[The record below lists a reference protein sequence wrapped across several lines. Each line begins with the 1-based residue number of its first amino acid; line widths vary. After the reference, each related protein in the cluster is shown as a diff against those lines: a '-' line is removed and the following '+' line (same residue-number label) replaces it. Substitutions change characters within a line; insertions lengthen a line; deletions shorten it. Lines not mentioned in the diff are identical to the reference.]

1 MTDRFV
7 TRGFAGRR
15 TAEGSGDVGSR
26 IPPGQYITRDFPVLS
41 AGPTPRTPLEQ
52 WTFSVQGLVKEPV
65 SWSWQEFLALP
76 AREWTVDVSCVTKW
90 TKLDMRWKG
99 VSVDTLLEG
108 VELDERAAFVIAW
121 SDGGYTTNLPL
132 ADVLNGQAFVAYE
145 YDGAPL
151 AAEHG
156 GPARL
161 VVPARYFW
169 KSAKWIR
176 GIRLQ
181 AEDQPGFWESFGYHN
196 RGDQWREERYSGD

>member
-7 TRGFAGRR
+7 TRGFVGRR
-15 TAEGSGDVGSR
+15 TADGSGDVGSR

-41 AGPTPRTPLEQ
+41 AGPTPHTPLER
-52 WTFSVQGLVKEPV
+52 WTFTIEGLVKQPI
-65 SWSWQEFLALP
+65 SWTWQEFMALP
-76 AREWTVDVSCVTKW
+76 AREWTVDISCVTKW
-90 TKLDMRWKG
+90 TKLDMHWRG

-108 VELDERAAFVIAW
+108 VELDEKAAFVIAYC
-121 SDGGYTTNLPL
+121 DGGYTTNLPL
-132 ADVLNGQAFVAYE
+132 PDLLNGQGFVAYE

-151 AAEHG
+151 VPEHG

-176 GIRLQ
+176 GLRLQ
-181 AEDQPGFWESFGYHN
+181 ENDEPGFWESFGYHN